1 MAKVGKRYKR
11 MASKV
16 ESAKVFN
23 LSEAVSFLK
32 ENASCKF
39 DETVEVAINLN
50 VDPRVADQNIRGM
63 VSMPSGTGK
72 TVRVAVFARGKAADD
87 AKAAGADFVGAEDLV
102 EKITSRD
109 IEFEVCI
116 ASPDMMGVVGRLGKI
131 LGPKGLM
138 PNPKLGTVTP
148 NVAAAVENSKS
159 GQVEYR
165 LDKAGIV
172 HAGLCKLSFAKDK
185 IEDNVKA
192 FVGAVMKAK
201 PTGVK
206 GSYLKSLT
214 ISSTMGLGLRLDAAE
229 AFTF

>member
-1 MAKVGKRYKR
+1 